1 MIANS
6 PMVRLNKIP
15 QSEGVKCEVVAKCE
29 FYLPGGSCKDRIG
42 KRMVEDA
49 EKRGIIKPG
58 STLIEAT
65 SGNTG
70 IALALVG
77 AVKGYPV
84 IITLPEKMSQE
95 KSDVLNALG
104 ANIIRTPTEAHFTD
118 FDSHIGV
125 ARQQNSEIKD
135 SAILD
140 QVSYDLI

>member
-1 MIANS
+1 
-6 PMVRLNKIP
+6 MVRLNKIP